1 MEKRDTLGGRI
12 QAGRKAAGLSQ
23 EALGER
29 LGVSRQA
36 VSKWEADAAVP
47 ELENLIAMSRIFG
60 ITIGALLGVE
70 PPAGGSAAPGENGPE
85 DGAPDAATEA
95 VPSPTHELTGR
106 ELAAAEAIAE
116 KYLSIQSRRSRRW
129 KIAAGA
135 AGIVLVLGVL
145 LGGVLLWSQLQST
158 QRELEATQYA
168 VEQKIQS
175 ASGKF
180 SDILDEKDTIFHD
193 FAIQVTDYD
202 LSEETLKLQISA
214 QAKTWDEGT
223 TGAFTAVLSDGR
235 QFRAEALQQAGTF
248 SVQDWELPM
257 DGEIS
262 LSAALTTAGTSVSR
276 PLAALSNS
284 CRPQDLRLDVSGSW
298 GDVSHSGLDPL
309 YVDLKELRFT
319 IQGSPNSWIDW
330 PATFAAPTPTGL
342 DLCFYRNG
350 SAVPELV
357 LPLSDTLSQWQETHQ
372 VERRN
377 HAADRAAF
385 DLSPGDTLVSAL
397 RVRDDH
403 GDTLWY
409 VLGAFR
415 NQNGIFYDCAVSAE
429 ARSTWQPGQSIAPQE
444 P

>member
-12 QAGRKAAGLSQ
+12 QADRKAAGLSQ

-60 ITIGALLGVE
+60 VTIGALLGVE
-70 PPAGGSAAPGENGPE
+70 PPAGEAAAPGEGRPE
-85 DGAPDAATEA
+85 DGAPDAAEA
-95 VPSPTHELTGR
+95 VPTTPTHELTDQ

-116 KYLSIQSRRSRRW
+116 KYLAVQSRRSRWW

-135 AGIVLVLGVL
+135 AGIVLVLGGL

-175 ASGKF
+175 AAGKF

-193 FAIQVTDYD
+193 FVIQVTDYD

-235 QFRAEALQQAGTF
+235 QFRAEALRQAGTF

-276 PLAALSNS
+276 PLAALSNA
-284 CRPQDLRLDVSGSW
+284 CRPQDFRLDVSGSW

-319 IQGSPNSWIDW
+319 IHGSPNSWIDW

-357 LPLSDTLSQWQETHQ
+357 LPLSDALSQWQETHQ
-372 VERRN
+372 VERN
-377 HAADRAAF
+377 TPVVDRASF
-385 DLSPGDTLVSAL
+385 DLSPGDTLVSTL
-397 RVRDDH
+397 RIQDDH
-403 GDTLWY
+403 GNTLWY
-409 VLGAFR
+409 VLDAFR
-415 NQNGIFYDCAVSAE
+415 NQNGMFSDCAVSAE
-429 ARSTWQPGQSIAPQE
+429 ARNTWQPGQSIAPLVS
-444 P
+444 